1 VVNKLPETTLAV
13 GFGAGIFQTNSCDVS
28 EQWQTNFRGLVS
40 YTIPR
45 ADVQVSA
52 VMRSQANAQ
61 PAVTQDAV
69 ASNGV
74 SLNANYDVTTA
85 AVQAA
90 IGRPLPGGAAT
101 QSVNLANPGLI
112 YGPRINSV
120 DFRFTKI
127 VRYGRT
133 RTNVGLDLYNLFNAN
148 TGTAFNQAFGTDGAT
163 WLRPTTILNPR
174 FVRFNVTFDF

>member
-1 VVNKLPETTLAV
+1 VLPKV
-13 GFGAGIFQTNSCDVS
+13 
-28 EQWQTNFRGLVS
+28 
-40 YTIPR
+40 
-45 ADVQVSA
+45 DVQVSA
-52 VMRSQANAQ
+52 VLRSQANAQ
-61 PAVTQDAV
+61 PATTQDAV

-74 SLNANYDVTTA
+74 SLNANTDVTSAT
-85 AVQAA
+85 VQAA

-101 QSVNLANPGLI
+101 YSVNLLNPGLV

-127 VRYGRT
+127 LRFGNT

-148 TGTAFNQAFGTDGAT
+148 TGTAFNQAFGQDGAT
-163 WLRPTTILNPR
+163 WLRPTTVLNPR